1 MWSFCCMRV
10 RQEIN
15 ARVGRNFPI
24 GDIHVSHCQGKSTS
38 FLGALG
44 RARIACLIVCSRKRS
59 RTARRA
65 APETER
71 SLAER
76 SGGAARFHY
85 FHFGLSLSEQ
95 HPGIRIFLTQV
106 CLSAG
111 GPCIPAGP
119 DIHLLSKTPKSP
131 HRRLSLCSL
140 PVPKQFVVSLG
151 SSISFAQSPNGGT
164 WQFVVSLGS
173 SISFAQSPNG
183 GTWQPAHRNNPD
195 VFSFLERAFHAAAVA
210 LNCSAGTKSCF
221 LRSTA
226 RRYATSFLA
235 TASVARFA
243 FPLSRF
249 FS

>member
-1 MWSFCCMRV
+1 MRV

-164 WQFVVSLGS
+164 WQ
-173 SISFAQSPNG
+173 
-183 GTWQPAHRNNPD
+183 PAHRNNPD